1 MFDVKETKSNVT
13 PAKKNII
20 LKNIAI
26 EHLKFID
33 TDTGEDHTEA
43 VLAEIP
49 ENIESVNF
57 KLTFEIPDDEE

>member
-20 LKNIAI
+20 LKNIAV
-26 EHLKFID
+26 EHLKF

-57 KLTFEIPDDEE
+57 KLTFEIPDDAE

>member
-20 LKNIAI
+20 LKNIAV
-26 EHLKFID
+26 EYLKFID
-33 TDTGEDHTEA
+33 IDTGEDHTEA
-43 VLAEIP
+43 VLAAIP
-49 ENIESVNF
+49 ENTKSVNF